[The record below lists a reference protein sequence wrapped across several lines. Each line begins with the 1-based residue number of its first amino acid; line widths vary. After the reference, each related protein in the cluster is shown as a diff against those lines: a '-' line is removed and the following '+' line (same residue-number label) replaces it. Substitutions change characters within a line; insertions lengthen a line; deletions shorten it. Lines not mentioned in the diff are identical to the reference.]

1 MDRVGVRVNV
11 CGGGGFLIPWGDMY
25 KPSTNGK
32 YMEEL
37 PMNS

>member
-1 MDRVGVRVNV
+1 MCV
-11 CGGGGFLIPWGDMY
+11 GGGFLVPWGDMY

-37 PMNS
+37 PIDS